1 MLPCPSTSKYRWL
14 TPSIIATSF
23 LTSCATILPQQDITA
38 GTIAFPFVAQTEAI
52 GLDSPGDK
60 FVIKSTIG
68 GAQYTVEIPDAARD
82 YDIVVP
88 LADIRSLDSQTG
100 AASAAATD
108 PDAGPSS
115 TTDRELVAE
124 FPRIEGRSPDDL
136 ALVDSAFG
144 VTNADGTTQG
154 PSYTVKLAKIVD
166 MYKAR
171 NYEFALIEINN
182 LLAYYPNSPR
192 LYKMKGTILI
202 KLRSLDLALGAW
214 VRASELEPL
223 DGRIK
228 RAIMNLE
235 RKISANKRTTATQQ
249 AVPETPAGARPQL
262 Q

>member
-1 MLPCPSTSKYRWL
+1 M
-14 TPSIIATSF
+14 
-23 LTSCATILPQQDITA
+23 
-38 GTIAFPFVAQTEAI
+38 
-52 GLDSPGDK
+52 
-60 FVIKSTIG
+60 
-68 GAQYTVEIPDAARD
+68 
-82 YDIVVP
+82 
-88 LADIRSLDSQTG
+88 
-100 AASAAATD
+100 TD

-115 TTDRELVAE
+115 TTGRELVAE

-166 MYKAR
+166 LYKAR

-214 VRASELEPL
+214 VRASELEPM

-228 RAIMNLE
+228 RAIANLE
-235 RKISANKRTTATQQ
+235 RKISANKRTTATQG
-249 AVPETPAGARPQL
+249 VPDTPAGARPQL